1 MNSGVWNDVQ
11 IQGFPRTSPNLTSL
25 FRSWLALSGEHP
37 LTLDVSVELKYSGM
51 NDLQTVLLGCAYRLR
66 SLTASALLSPCV
78 QALLAL
84 PDGSMRRLAELC
96 LANSRPSLSPPV
108 HSTVFLESSR
118 LRRVTLIDFYDP
130 AMLNAVEIPW
140 GQLTDL
146 TLRQPVLLMAHLES
160 IPAIDRARTH
170 AELRLP
176 EFRLSELRTRDIT
189 FPAVRNLTLYSRTVD
204 NIGRFLRGF
213 TLPLLE
219 ELALECE
226 RFSPATILPNP
237 FPLLRRFS
245 MAMTPIGRSSPAN
258 QASLP
263 WLTAANNAEEVL
275 LPRFYLGI
283 TAASRIS
290 AGSLL
295 PNLRLLVVHAQ
306 DFRTVVPMLQMR
318 LTSQE
323 HSTITELGLN
333 GETRNVTEVEQA
345 AVEDLI
351 KAGVFVCDGD
361 MFKED
366 RTVHRG
372 QVWSIS
378 TYIRFKLAHGTA

>member
-1 MNSGVWNDVQ
+1 MPSPWELNVTVTLTINGVRRQSLADRHPWRLYHRMRAYRAAFAPHTKLPPEILRQIIIACVASQSVDGSLRANLNRVMDSRSDIRFTLRKVCSKWRSIVLETHELWSLERRADSRVPKDEPQLDTFPVSSSALHCVSGVFSSSSCDPNQLLSNDAERRRDPVGIAHRLPSVAHLRTQ
-11 IQGFPRTSPNLTSL
+11 SSGYLSSGSTNSEPGTSP
-25 FRSWLALSGEHP
+25 
-37 LTLDVSVELKYSGM
+37 
-51 NDLQTVLLGCAYRLR
+51 
-66 SLTASALLSPCV
+66 SP
-78 QALLAL
+78 
-84 PDGSMRRLAELC
+84 
-96 LANSRPSLSPPV
+96 
-108 HSTVFLESSR
+108 
-118 LRRVTLIDFYDP
+118 
-130 AMLNAVEIPW
+130 
-140 GQLTDL
+140 
-146 TLRQPVLLMAHLES
+146 
-160 IPAIDRARTH
+160 
-170 AELRLP
+170 
-176 EFRLSELRTRDIT
+176 
-189 FPAVRNLTLYSRTVD
+189 
-204 NIGRFLRGF
+204 RFLQGI

-245 MAMTPIGRSSPAN
+245 MAMAPIDRSSPAN
-258 QASLP
+258 PVSLP
-263 WLTAANNAEEVL
+263 WLTAANNAEEVI

-333 GETRNVTEVEQA
+333 GQVLKVTQVEQQ

-351 KAGVFVCDGD
+351 KAGVFVCDRYVQG
-361 MFKED
+361 
-366 RTVHRG
+366 G
-372 QVWSIS
+372 
-378 TYIRFKLAHGTA
+378 